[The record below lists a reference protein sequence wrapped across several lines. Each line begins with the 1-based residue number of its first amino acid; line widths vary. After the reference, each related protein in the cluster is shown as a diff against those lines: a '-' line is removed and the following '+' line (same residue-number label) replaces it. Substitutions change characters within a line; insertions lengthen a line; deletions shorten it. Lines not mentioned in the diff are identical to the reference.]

1 MNIKSVL
8 LVMVILASCVAL
20 AGDALADISNAAVL
34 FLRIAPGSR
43 AAGMGE
49 AYVAVADDATATHWN
64 PAGLGNYPLA
74 DTWIEAEIPAAYRPL
89 KGFAPLST
97 GGTRNYLD
105 YDIWAITSQG
115 LIRYNN
121 KRWNTEETF
130 STKTS
135 ETLEDIVR
143 SYFRTADDA
152 RLAGV
157 VGRVAALNNR
167 GAYAELEALRDSILK
182 AVPETYDARNSIVG
196 DLDSL
201 LASFSLCRVNWDRIS
216 EMRGQ
221 LKDGLKDSTLN
232 DTECDRIAV
241 SLERSRSRYL
251 PEELRIPY
259 STLFESEPTSL
270 ASTGDILLV
279 GTADGLVKF
288 NGRRW
293 EEVAT
298 AEGTPMSG
306 TTCLYLISGSIL
318 VGSEDGIN
326 VFRGQTV
333 SPLTSSES
341 GLPDGRVEMVGGSSL
356 VDLYAVVAGNLYH
369 FDGRSWTDATSY
381 TVAIDDSLDKI
392 AARFSLYGTPAD
404 KQRFIDRYVILQ
416 ATAPTPPAV
425 DSTSGTD
432 STGAAIPVDS
442 AQTTPQVVVDSTAPA
457 MVADLVGTPGVD
469 APLQPGSVIR
479 VPLAA
484 SIKGRVSS
492 IFVDPQRHIWLGTD
506 YGVFYFDDGRWLCQ
520 GNEEHVVVSGET
532 LDSLVNRRFGHPKGS
547 VVESKTAPKV
557 ETAIISDT
565 VPALVGQVIDTATAV
580 KPDSVQLVAQPMV
593 DTTAIIDSNIAVITP
608 TTIPTIEP
616 AVMDERAAYRA
627 QLLDMN
633 DLSDATLV
641 EGATIRIYSNPSGQ
655 AVNSIGG
662 DGRVIYFA
670 TRNGL
675 IEYDGRHWSRTS
687 LRGLTRDN
695 IVGVNLLG
703 NESWIASDERLIIKG
718 RGHSEASLMYVKWLP
733 ELADD
738 LYYSFASFTT
748 PKEGWGTFGGSFTL
762 ISYGTFSRMTD
773 AGIAVGEFQSYD
785 FAASISYGTSITNR
799 LKGGLS
805 FKVIRSQLSDVGA
818 GTEKGSGSS
827 TGYAIDVGVLY
838 HFSSRLTGG
847 AALTNLGPKMS
858 YIDAAQSDDLPR
870 NLAVG
875 FSYKLLRS
883 EYTSLIATVE
893 ANKLM
898 VGLTGKTSKELKE
911 AIFNGGFEF
920 AYANLLAVRGGYI
933 YDQEGEVKTFTVGF
947 GLSPFAWGG
956 VDFAYIPSQKDFS
969 LANTLRIS
977 MRIIF

>member
-8 LVMVILASCVAL
+8 LVVVTLASCVVL

-49 AYVAVADDATATHWN
+49 AYVAIADDATATHWN

-74 DTWIEAEIPAAYRPL
+74 DTWIEAEIPSAYRPL

-97 GGTRNYLD
+97 GGSRNYLD

-135 ETLEDIVR
+135 ETLEDIIR
-143 SYFRTADDA
+143 SYFRTTDDT
-152 RLAGV
+152 RLSGV
-157 VGRVAALNNR
+157 VARVAALNNR
-167 GAYAELEALRDSILK
+167 GAYADLEALRDSILK
-182 AVPETYDARNSIVG
+182 AVPETYDEHDNIVG

-201 LASFSLCRVNWDRIS
+201 LASFLLCRVNWDRIT

-221 LKDGLKDSTLN
+221 LKDGLKDSVLN

-259 STLFESEPTSL
+259 RTLFESEPTAL
-270 ASTGDILLV
+270 ASTGEILLV

-298 AEGTPMSG
+298 AEGTPLSG
-306 TTCLYLISGSIL
+306 TSCLFLISGSIL
-318 VGSEDGIN
+318 VGSENGIN

-341 GLPDGRVEMVGGSSL
+341 GLPAGRVEMVGGSSL
-356 VDLYAVVAGNLYH
+356 VDLYAVVSGNLYH

-392 AARFSLYGTPAD
+392 ATRFSLYGTPAD
-404 KQRFIDRYVILQ
+404 KQRFIDRYIALQ
-416 ATAPTPPAV
+416 ATAATTPAI
-425 DSTSGTD
+425 DSASGTD
-432 STGAAIPVDS
+432 STGSALPADS
-442 AQTTPQVVVDSTAPA
+442 SQTTPRAVVDSTAPA
-457 MVADLVGTPGVD
+457 IVANVVGTPGVD
-469 APLQPGSVIR
+469 APLQPGSVLR

-484 SIKGRVSS
+484 SIKGRVTS

-506 YGVFYFDDGRWLCQ
+506 YGVFCFDDGRWLSQ
-520 GNEEHVVVSGET
+520 GYEEYVVGSGVT
-532 LDSLVNRRFGHPKGS
+532 LDSLVNRRFGHPKES
-547 VVESKTAPKV
+547 VVAPPEAPKV
-557 ETAIISDT
+557 ETAII
-565 VPALVGQVIDTATAV
+565 
-580 KPDSVQLVAQPMV
+580 PDSAQLVAQAMI
-593 DTTAIIDSNIAVITP
+593 DTTAILDSSKTIITP
-608 TTIPTIEP
+608 STAPIDKP
-616 AVMDERAAYRA
+616 AVMDERTAYRA

-633 DLSDATLV
+633 DLSDAALV
-641 EGATIRIYSNPSGQ
+641 EGATIKIYANPSGQ

-703 NESWIASDERLIIKG
+703 SESWIASDERLIIKG

-738 LYYSFASFTT
+738 LYYSFASFST

-762 ISYGTFSRMTD
+762 ISYGTFSRMTEGGIE
-773 AGIAVGEFQSYD
+773 AGQFQSYD
-785 FAASISYGTSITNR
+785 FAAAVSYGTSITNR

-805 FKVIRSQLSDVGA
+805 FKLIRSQLSDQGA

-827 TGYAIDVGVLY
+827 TGYAIDVGMLY

-847 AALTNLGPKMS
+847 AALTNIGPKMS

-870 NLAVG
+870 NLAIG
-875 FSYKLLRS
+875 LSYKLLRS

-898 VGLTGKTSKELKE
+898 VGLTGKTSKELQE
-911 AIFNGGFEF
+911 AIYNGGFEF

-977 MRIIF
+977 LRIIF